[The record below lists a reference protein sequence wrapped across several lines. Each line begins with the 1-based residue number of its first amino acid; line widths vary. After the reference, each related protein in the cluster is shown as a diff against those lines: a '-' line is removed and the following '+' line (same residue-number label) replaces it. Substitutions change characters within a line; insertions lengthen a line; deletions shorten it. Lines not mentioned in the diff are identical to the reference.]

1 MDDSYSRFAR
11 FYDPVIGR
19 FNSKLRL
26 IGMRMFPPAE
36 GMHLLDVGCG
46 TGSFLELYEK
56 AGCLVSGI
64 DSSSAMLEIA
74 GRRLGNSADLRLGN
88 AAEMPYADDT
98 FNMVTASLILHELS
112 PAVRIAVVGEMIR
125 VLKPDG
131 RILVTDY
138 NPGPFKP
145 WRGWMTKIVINT
157 AEAIAG
163 SEHHR
168 NYRQFMATGCLYPLL
183 DECGLMIENKKI
195 VGGDTIGLYVL
206 TAMSGIT

>member
-1 MDDSYSRFAR
+1 MDDSYSWFAR

-19 FNSKLRL
+19 FNSKLRS
-26 IGMRMFPPAE
+26 IGMRMLPPAE

-46 TGSFLELYEK
+46 TGSFLGQYEQ

-74 GRRLGNSADLRLGN
+74 SERLGSDADLRLGN
-88 AAEMPYADDT
+88 AAEMPYSTDSFDI
-98 FNMVTASLILHELS
+98 VTASLILHELG
-112 PAVRIAVVGEMIR
+112 PTVRPVVLGEMIR

-131 RILVTDY
+131 RILITDY

-168 NYRQFMATGCLYPLL
+168 NYRQFMVTGGLYPLL

-195 VGGDTIGLYVL
+195 VGGGTIGLYL
-206 TAMSGIT
+206 LIS